1 MSELTRVA
9 LCIGGDWSEG
19 ELDPVELRS
28 PATGELIGRVAQG
41 TRKDVGTAVEA
52 AEAAQRRLAAMTVF
66 ERARLCHR
74 VAELL
79 EQRKEEIAR
88 HVSLEQGKPY
98 VAEALPEVEV
108 AAEMFRDA
116 AEAIKRLETAVIPSS
131 DPAKRV
137 LTIRQP
143 RGVYGILTPWNF
155 PVAIP
160 SEYLSA
166 GLASGNAMV
175 WKPSE
180 WTPISAS
187 HLMSCF
193 LDAGV
198 PEGALNLVL
207 GDPAEVGDEVAGHPG
222 IVAIGL
228 TGSSRTGHVVAQR
241 AAGKPMLL
249 ELGGNGPTI
258 IFEDADMEKAVA
270 RTALGC
276 FANAGQICDST
287 ERILV
292 AAAVHDDLMAGLLAR
307 AGEVRLGLPFDE
319 DTTMGPVANEPTA
332 SKVDRHLDDASSKG
346 ATVLTGGTRAEG
358 FPTRLYYR
366 PTVVDGVT
374 PEMLVH
380 GEETFGPVAAVATF
394 GDEDEALR
402 WANEAPLGLVGS
414 VFTRDLARAVR
425 VAEALQCGVVNINE
439 TSAYWQPHTPFGGFT
454 GKQSG
459 IGRIGGK
466 YTLLEMTQLKTIT
479 MDVEGVGGSVRSR
492 PGSEALAE
500 RARRRTPGGVHSNV
514 RLDGPAIFFVRGRGC
529 LALGRRRKR
538 LRRLPARPGSG
549 VPRPR
554 TSPRSS
560 RRWRRPA
567 APGSC
572 SAPSTRSRSRPRNGC
587 ARCSVGRTRSA
598 SARRAPRWCRRRCEW
613 RAPPPVAAASSVSRV
628 TTTAGSTT
636 CSWRSVAR
644 APARRRRVSSL
655 RRWTR
660 RSRSRGTISRRSPR
674 RSTDIRGRSPRC

>member
-1 MSELTRVA
+1 
-9 LCIGGDWSEG
+9 
-19 ELDPVELRS
+19 
-28 PATGELIGRVAQG
+28 
-41 TRKDVGTAVEA
+41 
-52 AEAAQRRLAAMTVF
+52 MTVF

-198 PEGALNLVL
+198 PDGALNLVL

-258 IFEDADMEKAVA
+258 IFEDADMDKAVA
-270 RTALGC
+270 RTAFGC

-292 AAAVHDDLMAGLLAR
+292 AASVHDDLMAGLLAH
-307 AGEVRLGLPFDE
+307 AAEVRLGLPFDE

-479 MDVEGVGGSVRSR
+479 MDVERLGGSVRSR
-492 PGSEALAE
+492 PRSEALAE
-500 RARRRTPGGVHSNV
+500 RARRRAPGGVHSNV
-514 RLDGPAIFFVRGRGC
+514 RLDAPAIFFARGEGAW
-529 LALGRRRKR
+529 LWDVDEQR

-554 TSPRSS
+554 PSPRPRGGGEGLS
-560 RRWRRPA
+560 RGDGIRRPA
-567 APGSC
+567 PAGGRGC
-572 SAPSTRSRSRPRNGC
+572 GTDC
-587 ARCSVGRTRSA
+587 ARCSAGQTRSA
-598 SARRAPRWCRRRCEW
+598 SARRAPRWCRRHCEW
-613 RAPPPVAAASSVSRV
+613 PAPLPVAAASSVSRV

-644 APARRRRVSSL
+644 APARLRQVNFL

-660 RSRSRGTISRRSPR
+660 RSRFRGTTSRPSPR
-674 RSTDIRGRSPRC
+674 RSTAIRGRSPRC